1 MDPHPNNSAPHIEPQ
16 QEHRTSAPNTQDNKQ
31 FQHLILARR
40 QTKAEMRSN
49 RPSAS
54 TFPEFA
60 LDPHYLPAKLIKV
73 AKLKSMED
81 FSNKLMVKHE

>member
-1 MDPHPNNSAPHIEPQ
+1 MDPHPNNGGPHIKPQ
-16 QEHRTSAPNTQDNKQ
+16 QGHCTFAPNTQDNKQ
-31 FQHLILARR
+31 FKHFILARR
-40 QTKAEMRSN
+40 QTKAEMRN
-49 RPSAS
+49 VRPTAL

-60 LDPHYLPAKLIKV
+60 LDPHYLAPKLIKV